1 MKQYDFRTTKF
12 WILWHTSLRWVRPS
26 MVCYNQSRVT
36 IWLRNDFLFDC
47 YITYHVHT
55 YMKSLSILYEPN
67 LISNGERN
75 HFINVLSGFSWKP
88 IILLYSEPFSSLSTR
103 VKYTILCTF
112 KLSLLP
118 FILRNHSCI
127 IFPSFLSSH
136 KTTLSRLWTFVWLG
150 FNYFVCHTLSPSL

>member
-1 MKQYDFRTTKF
+1 
-12 WILWHTSLRWVRPS
+12 
-26 MVCYNQSRVT
+26 MVCYNQSGVT

-55 YMKSLSILYEPN
+55 YMKSLSTLCEPN

-75 HFINVLSGFSWKP
+75 HFINVFKRLFLKP

-136 KTTLSRLWTFVWLG
+136 KDFSKSTMNVSRNRFQIFCMPW
-150 FNYFVCHTLSPSL
+150 SLFYNINNVINNLI

>member
-1 MKQYDFRTTKF
+1 
-12 WILWHTSLRWVRPS
+12 
-26 MVCYNQSRVT
+26 MVCYNQSGVT

-127 IFPSFLSSH
+127 IFPSFLSAH
-136 KTTLSRLWTFVWLG
+136 KD
-150 FNYFVCHTLSPSL
+150 YFKSTMNISMARFQLFGKTIFYNINIVNFIEKRPRNTK

>member
-1 MKQYDFRTTKF
+1 
-12 WILWHTSLRWVRPS
+12 
-26 MVCYNQSRVT
+26 MVCYNQSGVT

-47 YITYHVHT
+47 YITYRVHT
-55 YMKSLSILYEPN
+55 YMKSLSLLFEPN

-118 FILRNHSCI
+118 FILQNHSCI

-136 KTTLSRLWTFVWLG
+136 KE
-150 FNYFVCHTLSPSL
+150 YFKSIMNISMARFQLFAML